1 MFMHVLQHVTV
12 IRASFRKDFVCFRP
26 SSLTLPTITLQ
37 WIQEDPPYR
46 LSCACSARPL
56 TQFNEPEWPGEVKG
70 VSVTFSLEN
79 QTVDISFDVETVGW
93 YEIFEQAEIE
103 RLYRELVERIGPE
116 LTHNSEEWKCE
127 HCGRA
132 ANEFQWLS
140 VYTELEKMCRRGTII
155 RGQKALG
162 ESTVVNTIPRPDGLG
177 PPSGACIT
185 CHKDPEAETELF
197 IMSRCAKCK
206 LVRYCGVA
214 CQKDDWSRHKAV
226 CRKITKVSRGCNEKE
241 KKVEIFSAA
250 DFFPDV

>member
-1 MFMHVLQHVTV
+1 MDTGRPTV
-12 IRASFRKDFVCFRP
+12 SPLWRLI
-26 SSLTLPTITLQ
+26 SSTL
-37 WIQEDPPYR
+37 D
-46 LSCACSARPL
+46 SVV
-56 TQFNEPEWPGEVKG
+56 NEPEWPGEVKG
-70 VSVTFSLEN
+70 VSNTFSLEVRILGKN

-132 ANEFQWLS
+132 AIEFQWLS

-155 RGQKALG
+155 TNAWDAEMFACCIECASKSHAALLLMGQRGQKALG